1 MSDRIVTPII
11 ALGLAVLVWLY
22 TRSRDQEVLDNY
34 VEIDLQVDPAQADSY
49 ELEIK
54 GPSEKGS
61 RPQVRVSFA
70 GPPSRIRELRA
81 KLNKGQVRLRRAISV
96 PKEMLGEKSYA
107 DEVRLHASEIPV
119 PSGVQAVIAENQNR
133 IDVVLW
139 RLVQKDLRVVL
150 KHDAPLD
157 RIEHV
162 IVDPS
167 MVRVR
172 GRQAVLDRVDVIPTE
187 QYSISPTLGAT
198 TPYVTDA
205 PVLVPLAKTLEGR
218 PIQPAAEQVA
228 VRFRLRPQQKEHNVD
243 VPVHFLCPAN
253 FPYRP
258 LFTHERDSKI
268 TLKVR
273 GPLQERLAVTAYVD
287 LAGQKFGVGLHAS
300 EPIRVQLPPGFEL
313 VQEPPKLSSFRLV
326 PAETPIKPA
335 ETAYSPP

>member
-34 VEIDLQVDPAQADSY
+34 VEVDLQVDPAQADSY

-54 GPSEKGS
+54 GPSERGS

-81 KLNKGQVRLRRAISV
+81 RLAKGQVRLRRAISV

-139 RLVQKDLRVVL
+139 RLVQRDLRVDL
-150 KHDAPLD
+150 KHDAPD
-157 RIEHV
+157 RMEHA

-167 MVRVR
+167 TVVVR
-172 GRQAVLDRVDVIPTE
+172 GRQAILDKKDSIPTE
-187 QYSISPTLGAT
+187 PYTVPPGLGAT
-198 TPYVTDA
+198 TPYVTDI
-205 PVLVPLAKTLEGR
+205 PVSVPLVKTLEGR
-218 PIQPAAEQVA
+218 SIQPMPEQVA
-228 VRFRLRPQQKEHNVD
+228 VRFRLRPQQKDH
-243 VPVHFLCPAN
+243 PV
-253 FPYRP
+253 
-258 LFTHERDSKI
+258 
-268 TLKVR
+268 
-273 GPLQERLAVTAYVD
+273 
-287 LAGQKFGVGLHAS
+287 
-300 EPIRVQLPPGFEL
+300 
-313 VQEPPKLSSFRLV
+313 
-326 PAETPIKPA
+326 
-335 ETAYSPP
+335 